1 MARRTLAQT
10 RELLLTTGLDMLKER
25 GVKVGVTH
33 IRLKE
38 VAHAAGLT
46 TGAGYRCWPDQAAF
60 HRELAIAAVGWRD
73 EQPILETVAHIRQ
86 LVDTRAPLGEVIR
99 VAAEANLFRYPEKTV
114 QLNTIT
120 LRTCGP
126 TDVELAKAGREHLT
140 TTIESFASLYATLL
154 TVYRLR
160 MRSPYT
166 LTDLTLAL
174 AALAE
179 GFAVQAMTGDPHP
192 RVRRAVEAPSGVAGD
207 WSLLAC
213 AAEAIVAHFVEPE
226 PEPARPVPPA
236 TVNEQV

>member
-10 RELLLTTGLDMLKER
+10 RELLLTTGLGMLRER

-33 IRLKE
+33 VRLKD

-73 EQPILETVAHIRQ
+73 ELPIAETVAHIRG
-86 LVDTRAPLGEVIR
+86 LVDARAPLGEVIR
-99 VAAEANLFRYPEKTV
+99 VAAEANLFRYPEKTAL
-114 QLNTIT
+114 LNTIT

-126 TDVELAKAGREHLT
+126 TDDELAKAGREHLT
-140 TTIESFASLYATLL
+140 TTVESFASLYAMLL

-160 MRSPYT
+160 MRPPYT
-166 LTDLTLAL
+166 LTDLTLVL
-174 AALAE
+174 AALTE

-192 RVRRAVEAPSGVAGD
+192 RVRRPAPPGGPGEGD

-213 AAEAIVAHFVEPE
+213 AVEAVITHFVEPD
-226 PEPARPVPPA
+226 PP
-236 TVNEQV
+236 TPTPSQP